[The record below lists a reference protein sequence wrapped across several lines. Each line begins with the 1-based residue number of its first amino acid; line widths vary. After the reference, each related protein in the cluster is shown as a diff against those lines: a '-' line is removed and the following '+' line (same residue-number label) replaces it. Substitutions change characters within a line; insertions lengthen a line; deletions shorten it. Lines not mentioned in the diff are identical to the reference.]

1 MKLYEYYSCMVLSD
15 NYHSHIGI
23 QCDDIYVCTGVSC
36 CCRLSDAS
44 GSMNFDLVAEGEISK
59 DMLDTNV
66 SVRSFLLVISVL
78 LAVLCLSQC
87 TYFYLHVL
95 LVFDITTIW
104 LVRLTDS
111 KCRQFEQY
119 TSNSMIV
126 RWPSIYFTSPYTFA
140 RHDNY
145 I

>member
-66 SVRSFLLVISVL
+66 SV
-78 LAVLCLSQC
+78 
-87 TYFYLHVL
+87 
-95 LVFDITTIW
+95 
-104 LVRLTDS
+104 
-111 KCRQFEQY
+111 
-119 TSNSMIV
+119 
-126 RWPSIYFTSPYTFA
+126 
-140 RHDNY
+140 
-145 I
+145 